1 MYLQY
6 TWQWAMPGTNCL
18 VVDGTHP
25 SVMRMPQSLLPFMFH
40 SVVVNRAISWQ
51 RWSNRGIPRRP
62 VDHSTYAS
70 GMIHWILAT
79 AFSFSG
85 SMVRISSILEFGC
98 SLIIGQSR
106 GRTMSLDDG
115 SLPHQIHHLWQ
126 RKRSKKKL
134 MKILAKMGFS
144 DQVQNKRDLK
154 YNIEIFIGKISS
166 PFPFIYW
173 FYWSCV
179 VFESDIR
186 DFFD

>member
-1 MYLQY
+1 MAIEFMYLQC
-6 TWQWAMPGTNCL
+6 TWQWAMPGTSCL
-18 VVDGTHP
+18 VVDSTHP
-25 SVMRMPQSLLPFMFH
+25 SVMRMPQSLLPFQFH

-62 VDHSTYAS
+62 VEHSTYAS

-126 RKRSKKKL
+126 RKRSKML
-134 MKILAKMGFS
+134 LYIVWTILPNVIAVFVPNFKGLILVS
-144 DQVQNKRDLK
+144 LQ
-154 YNIEIFIGKISS
+154 SS
-166 PFPFIYW
+166 LPFL
-173 FYWSCV
+173 
-179 VFESDIR
+179 DAR
-186 DFFD
+186 